1 MAYLPPP
8 TSSAGSPIRIL
19 HVVENFGVGG
29 LEQVI
34 KTLALCP
41 PPLIRPHLCVLRWAG
56 AFLDDLATRNIP
68 WWKLQSSPDSRGFR
82 SVVKELCSVVAG
94 ADIDIIHCHDLKSW
108 FYCSFVARRT
118 KTKLLV
124 TRHGSFDRR
133 TLKQM
138 ALIQIASLS
147 TDRVIAVSPD
157 IASDLIQR
165 NHIPA
170 RKVVTILN
178 GLPPPSDAL
187 LDRASAKLRLGLDA
201 DSFVL
206 GTVTRFYPVK
216 NITLQLELVEALR
229 SSIPNLAYVIAA
241 PLMGKY
247 FQQID
252 AIIEAKNLR
261 SHVRLLGFRR
271 DIPEVLSAFDVF
283 IMTSHTEG
291 TSMAL
296 LEAMQSGLP
305 AVVSNVGGNA
315 HIISSGSNG
324 YLFDL
329 DQFHALKDIIL
340 KLYADPSLRQRI
352 GEAAVET
359 SRKYGAAS
367 MATRYQEEYFHILQ
381 GIHHENQ

>member
-1 MAYLPPP
+1 MTDLPSP

-34 KTLALCP
+34 KTLTLCSS
-41 PPLIRPHLCVLRWAG
+41 PLIKPHICVLRWTG
-56 AFLDDLATRNIP
+56 AFLEDLNHRNIP

-108 FYCSFVARRT
+108 FYAAFVARRT

-138 ALIQIASLS
+138 ALVQFASLS

-157 IASDLIQR
+157 IASDLVVR
-165 NHIPA
+165 YHTPA
-170 RKVVTILN
+170 RKVGVIVN
-178 GLPPPSDAL
+178 GLPPPPDTPPHPG
-187 LDRASAKLRLGLDA
+187 SAKLRLGLDP

-216 NITLQLELVEALR
+216 NIPLQLELVEALR

-241 PLMGKY
+241 PIKGKH
-247 FQQID
+247 FQEID

-261 SHVRLLGFRR
+261 SHVRLLGFRP
-271 DIPEVLSAFDVF
+271 DIPEVLPAFDVF

-296 LEAMQSGLP
+296 LEAMQAGLP

-315 HIISSGSNG
+315 YIISSGING

-329 DQFHALKDIIL
+329 DQFQALKDLVL
-340 KLYADPSLRQRI
+340 KLHADPSLRQRL

-359 SRKYGAAS
+359 SRKYSAAS
-367 MATRYQEEYFHILQ
+367 MATRYEEEYFRILQ
-381 GIHHENQ
+381 GIHHDNQ

>member
-1 MAYLPPP
+1 MIDMPSP
-8 TSSAGSPIRIL
+8 TSSAGRPIRIL

-34 KTLALCP
+34 KTLALCSS
-41 PPLIRPHLCVLRWAG
+41 PLIKPHICVLRWTG
-56 AFLDDLATRNIP
+56 AFLEDLDRRDIP
-68 WWKLQSSPDSRGFR
+68 WWKLQAPPDGFR
-82 SVVKELCSVVAG
+82 RIVRDLGSVVAG

-108 FYCSFVARRT
+108 FHASFVARRT

-133 TLKQM
+133 TLKQV
-138 ALIQIASLS
+138 ALVQLASLS

-157 IASDLIQR
+157 IASDLVAR
-165 NHIPA
+165 YHIPD
-170 RKVVTILN
+170 RKVGVIVN
-178 GLPPPSDAL
+178 GLPPPPDTLPHPGA
-187 LDRASAKLRLGLDA
+187 AKLRLGLDP

-216 NITLQLELVEALR
+216 NIPLQLELVEALR
-229 SSIPNLAYVIAA
+229 SRIPNLVYVVAA
-241 PLMGKY
+241 PIEGKH
-247 FQQID
+247 FQEID
-252 AIIEAKNLR
+252 AIIDAKKLR
-261 SHVRLLGFRR
+261 SHVRLLGFRP

-291 TSMAL
+291 TSIAL
-296 LEAMQSGLP
+296 LEAMQAGLP
-305 AVVSNVGGNA
+305 AVVSNVGGNV
-315 HIISSGSNG
+315 HIISSGQNG

-329 DQFHALKDIIL
+329 DQFDALKDIVM

-359 SRKYGAAS
+359 ARKYGAAS
-367 MATRYQEEYFHILQ
+367 MATRYQEEYFRILQ